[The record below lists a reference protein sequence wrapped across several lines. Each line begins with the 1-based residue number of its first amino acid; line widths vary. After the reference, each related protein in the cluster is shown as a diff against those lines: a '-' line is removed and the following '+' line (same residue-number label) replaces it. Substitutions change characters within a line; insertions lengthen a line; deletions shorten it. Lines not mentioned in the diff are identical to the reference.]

1 MEQITLFVKQ
11 ERHRGNQ
18 TQTILKAWIYTSD
31 RIQLGQ
37 WSQMKVIESSNLGS
51 LLIKTLN
58 EEFVSTFL
66 NIT

>member
-18 TQTILKAWIYTSD
+18 TQTILKAWIYTSE

-37 WSQMKVIESSNLGS
+37 RSQMKDTMRVVESSNLGS
-51 LLIKTLN
+51 LLIKTL
-58 EEFVSTFL
+58 
-66 NIT
+66 